1 MESILGSLDAAVMV
15 VSRDL
20 IVQVWNR
27 QAEELWGLRED
38 ETVGR
43 HLLNLDSGIPHETLR
58 DLLRKALTHHESVS
72 GVLMEAVNR
81 RGRTVRLRV
90 TVSALEGSER
100 NQGAMILMEVDD
112 GDT

>member
-1 MESILGSLDAAVMV
+1 M
-15 VSRDL
+15 
-20 IVQVWNR
+20 
-27 QAEELWGLRED
+27 
-38 ETVGR
+38 
-43 HLLNLDSGIPHETLR
+43 PHATLR

-72 GVLMEAVNR
+72 GVFMEAVNR

-90 TVSALEGSER
+90 TVAALEGSER